1 MYEFLISAFVFSEE
15 ESKEST
21 SLSTKPSKSKKR
33 NRKKKKKGPSNEATA
48 SATKGGFVI
57 TEVPPD
63 AESEDTRSTIS
74 SEERNK
80 SPATSQNTEETA
92 QKAAAVGGLQI
103 EEVQPQSAPL
113 SSFSS
118 ASRDI
123 GSSSSSSRT
132 TSVSPQ
138 SSASQHET
146 PQQSRRKESVILP
159 GQSAGSGA
167 NLSGPSQSKTKPS
180 GSSNSGANTTGLP
193 QSRENTA
200 ASPPQSSVS
209 TGSNSQGRAVP
220 PEPSRGG
227 ANPPSQTPAERLAQL
242 DPLGINFDKPKY
254 PAYAVYS
261 NRLSSFDGWPSHM
274 AQTPRDMA
282 RAGYFYAGQ
291 CYLGLGGVLFNY
303 CTIYLSFVSH
313 TSIVITICHMLV
325 KILPDYS

>member
-1 MYEFLISAFVFSEE
+1 MYEFFISAFVFSEE

-48 SATKGGFVI
+48 SASKGGFVI

-80 SPATSQNTEETA
+80 SADPATSQNTEETA
-92 QKAAAVGGLQI
+92 QRAAAVGGLQI

-123 GSSSSSSRT
+123 GSSSRT
-132 TSVSPQ
+132 TSVSSQ

-159 GQSAGSGA
+159 GQSAESGA

-200 ASPPQSSVS
+200 ATPPQSAVS

-282 RAGYFYAGQ
+282 RAGYFYAG
-291 CYLGLGGVLFNY
+291 
-303 CTIYLSFVSH
+303 
-313 TSIVITICHMLV
+313 
-325 KILPDYS
+325 